1 MILAL
6 QLYNDNKL
14 HGEPFNFGPKN
25 SQNKD
30 VITLVKQMKKNW
42 NKVTWKEANKQ
53 NQLFEAKL
61 LKLNSLKA
69 EKRLRWKPIL
79 NFAETVKMMRG
90 RESQ

>member
-6 QLYNDNKL
+6 RLYNDNKL

-30 VITLVKQMKKNW
+30 VITLVKQMKNW
-42 NKVTWKEANKQ
+42 DKVKWKEVKKQ
-53 NQLFEAKL
+53 NNLFEAK

-69 EKRLRWKPIL
+69 KKEIELET
-79 NFAETVKMMRG
+79 NFKFY
-90 RESQ
+90 

>member
-6 QLYNDNKL
+6 RLYNDNKL

-42 NKVTWKEANKQ
+42 DKVKWKEVNKQ
-53 NQLFEAKL
+53 NKLFEAKL

-69 EKRLRWKPIL
+69 KKD
-79 NFAETVKMMRG
+79 
-90 RESQ
+90 